1 MLRRNKS
8 TRRTLQH
15 TTVVI
20 VGHRIFVVHVHVGVV
35 LFDFIF
41 HSIDVVVVVVVVVVL
56 VHNRPFSGRRTTQ
69 GRGISKRDSLIVAI
83 RSIVGVIGR
92 GRGRG
97 RGRSGIGRR
106 QMVCTQQ
113 RLCHSNGCRMTST
126 SR

>member
-1 MLRRNKS
+1 MLRSNKS

-15 TTVVI
+15 ATVVI
-20 VGHRIFVVHVHVGVV
+20 VGHRTFVVHVHVGVV

-41 HSIDVVVVVVVVVVL
+41 HSIVVDVVVVVVL
-56 VHNRPFSGRRTTQ
+56 VHNRPFSGRRTAQ

-83 RSIVGVIGR
+83 RSIVGIVGR

-97 RGRSGIGRR
+97 RIGRR

-113 RLCHSNGCRMTST
+113 RLCHSNRCRMTST